1 MMNISNRVRHLSS
14 RYRTRQQLRCLP
26 EHLLKD
32 IGKTRQ
38 DITNELNKNTLLSV
52 ISLFLRPLKRGS

>member
-1 MMNISNRVRHLSS
+1 MNISNRVRRLSS

-38 DITNELNKNTLLSV
+38 DITKELNKNTLPSL
-52 ISLFLRPLKRGS
+52 ISLCLRHVRKGA

>member
-14 RYRTRQQLRCLP
+14 CYRTRQQLRCLP